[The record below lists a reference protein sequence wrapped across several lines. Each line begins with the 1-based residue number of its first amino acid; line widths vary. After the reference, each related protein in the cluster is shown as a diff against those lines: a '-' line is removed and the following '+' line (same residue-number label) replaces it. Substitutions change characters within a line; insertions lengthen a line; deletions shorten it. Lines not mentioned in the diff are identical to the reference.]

1 MSKGKRKITEKK
13 QKRIWREA
21 KDAAGPRYTSDINVE
36 LPIKDVFDGIGRTQK
51 VFDEIEDF
59 RKELR
64 DAYRSVGYLKPRKYK
79 DSLVKEN
86 LKKIKKQGEIFLVK
100 AEEFGKDQSKSID
113 LKSITRAAE
122 KIKPFFDPIQSH
134 VWEFERKENDEQRE
148 KAKAEGREYLG
159 HSQSEELRELKSLE
173 NTLREFERAIRS
185 IAYFARGHKAQLLN
199 DPFLLI
205 LGQAGM
211 GKTHLVCDITK
222 NRLEN
227 GLPPTV
233 IVLGEKLLDI
243 QDSLGAIFK
252 AVSIKGAKK
261 DILEELN
268 AAGEKANRRALIIVD
283 AINEADRHG
292 WKSGVREL
300 IKEVK
305 KYPWVGLVMTC
316 RVPFQFLYL
325 PKKMKMIT
333 EEHRG
338 FNDNELEAMTAF
350 FNFYGL
356 SLPQV
361 PLLISEFSSPL
372 FLSCFCKTARDIK
385 GGKAKVAK
393 GVNDLALGQV
403 GMTKILEDFYI
414 SKEEWIVKKHASKLK
429 ALIKKSWIWNKSSND
444 CLVKSI
450 AKIMADKGRRH
461 LMEGE
466 VLQVLKDLSG
476 NAYTLATCSKV
487 LKILI
492 EEGVLIRDAAWDD
505 QTNTYF
511 DVLKFSFHKFSD
523 HIIARYLLESFF
535 DSKQVKKSLSTTN
548 SLGNIFSTEQNISK
562 NIDLV
567 EALMVEFP
575 ERIKKNTKLT
585 EKDLIDYLPKTMLA
599 EPQIMSAFIESLYW
613 RKPENF
619 LNNKKHI
626 KKSIID
632 YINKTLLRYENSYR
646 ELLNL
651 FVSTATKPFHPLNSK
666 RLNNYLQGFTLT
678 SRDLFWS
685 EYMRKQYGS
694 GSIYKLISWI
704 ENQSLEKIT
713 ADQAACVLTVL
724 SWTLGTTVK
733 LLRNRAT
740 RCLFIV
746 GKIHPDE
753 LFKSLLEMVQVDDPY
768 IRERVL
774 AAGYG
779 VAMAFSDLDKRH
791 ISKVLLPS
799 AKKIYSLFFK
809 KGAKLA
815 TTNILIRDY
824 ARGIIE
830 VAIHYDKKLLS
841 PAQIKRIQ
849 PPYKDGGNR
858 RWGRSVDKDD
868 GKYRDG
874 NSPFGWEFEKD
885 TLRYL
890 VGSNAY
896 DNEDKNYIRLKE
908 NMMWRLYQLGY
919 SLDKFGNIDKEIA
932 RNFRYDR
939 SPHYAGKVERYG
951 EKYTLIAYREIFGL
965 KMDKK
970 EHARTWITEDGRD
983 GEFEVDPS
991 FPESV
996 KRQKIFS
1003 MKLTSGPKEIK
1014 KWMTQKNSPNITPRL
1029 EVEEIDGKKGP
1040 WVLVDGIIGEKN
1052 TKESRKITTFIYGLL
1067 VDDKD
1072 VGKVDEFLAGV
1083 PFPGN
1088 NELPSLPDTREFF
1101 AGELGWRE
1109 KNKAEPTLEIKI
1121 KTGEIQRPLTKQEKD
1136 FYNLRISYSIF
1147 GKPDDELVVKDVQTP
1162 PEFKT
1167 ESVYENI
1174 SIQRVARWFATKDY
1188 AYLGRDDDTTGL
1200 YILSRSLMKRHKLH
1214 CASGTFDL
1222 VTEKG
1227 EVVGKPVTSGNQYGT
1242 HENVLYLK
1250 KNFVEEI
1257 LKKSKKKLLVVTW
1270 GERQYWPENLNEIH
1284 RPEHAEITQN
1294 YRNIYKQIYK
1304 YPL

>member
-1 MSKGKRKITEKK
+1 
-13 QKRIWREA
+13 
-21 KDAAGPRYTSDINVE
+21 
-36 LPIKDVFDGIGRTQK
+36 
-51 VFDEIEDF
+51 
-59 RKELR
+59 
-64 DAYRSVGYLKPRKYK
+64 
-79 DSLVKEN
+79 
-86 LKKIKKQGEIFLVK
+86 
-100 AEEFGKDQSKSID
+100 
-113 LKSITRAAE
+113 
-122 KIKPFFDPIQSH
+122 
-134 VWEFERKENDEQRE
+134 
-148 KAKAEGREYLG
+148 
-159 HSQSEELRELKSLE
+159 
-173 NTLREFERAIRS
+173 
-185 IAYFARGHKAQLLN
+185 LN
-199 DPFLLI
+199 DPLLLI

-222 NRLEN
+222 DRLKN

-252 AVSIKGAKK
+252 AVSINAPKK
-261 DILEELN
+261 KILAELN
-268 AAGEKANRRALIIVD
+268 AAGKKANRRSLIIVD
-283 AINEADRHG
+283 AINEADRQG
-292 WKSGVREL
+292 WKSSIRSL
-300 IKEVK
+300 IKEIK

-316 RVPFQFLYL
+316 RIPFQFLYL
-325 PKKMKMIT
+325 PKRMKMIT
-333 EEHRG
+333 EHHQG
-338 FNDNELEAMTAF
+338 FQDNELEAMTAY

-385 GGKAKVAK
+385 GGKPKVAK
-393 GVNDLALGQV
+393 GINDLALGQV

-414 SKEEWIVKKHASKLK
+414 SKEEWITKKHSSKFK
-429 ALIKKSWIWNKSSND
+429 TLIKQSWIWNKSGND
-444 CLVKSI
+444 CLVKKI
-450 AKIMADKGRRH
+450 AKVMAANGRRH
-461 LMEGE
+461 LFESE
-466 VLQVLKDLSG
+466 VLQVIKDLSA
-476 NAYTLATCSKV
+476 NKYTLATCAKV

-492 EEGVLIRDAAWDD
+492 EEGILIRDAAWDD
-505 QTNTYF
+505 QAKKYY

-523 HIIARYLLESFF
+523 HIIARNLLYDKSLF
-535 DSKQVKKSLSTTN
+535 DSKEVKQSLSAPT
-548 SLGNIFSTEQNISK
+548 SLGNLFAGDQNILR
-562 NIDLV
+562 NIDLI

-575 ERIKKNTKLT
+575 ESVKKNKKFTD
-585 EKDLIDYLPKTMLA
+585 KDLIDYIPKSLRS
-599 EPQIMSAFIESLYW
+599 EPQVMSAFVESLYW

-619 LNNKKHI
+619 LNDKKLI

-632 YINKTLLRYENSYR
+632 YINSTLLRYENSYK

-651 FVSTATKPFHPLNSK
+651 FVSTATKPLHPLNSK
-666 RLNNYLQGFTLT
+666 RLNNYLLGFTLT
-678 SRDLFWS
+678 GRDLFWS

-713 ADQAACVLTVL
+713 AEQAACVLAVL

-733 LLRNRAT
+733 LLRNRST

-746 GKIHPDE
+746 GKIHPEE
-753 LFKSLLEMVQVDDPY
+753 LFKSLLEMIQVDDPY

-809 KGAKLA
+809 KGAELS

-830 VAIHYDKKLLS
+830 VALHHDKKLLS
-841 PAQIKRIQ
+841 PAQIKRIR
-849 PPYKDGGNR
+849 PPYEDGGNR
-858 RWGRSVDKDD
+858 RWGRSADKDD

-885 TLRYL
+885 TLRHL

-939 SPHYAGKVERYG
+939 SPHYAGEVERYG

-970 EHARTWITEDGRD
+970 EYERTWITEDGRD

-991 FPESV
+991 FPQSV

-1003 MKLTSGPKEIK
+1003 MKLTSGPKDIK
-1014 KWMTQKNSPNITPRL
+1014 KWMTQKNPPNITPRL
-1029 EVEEIDGKKGP
+1029 EVEEIDGNKGP
-1040 WVLVDGIIGEKN
+1040 WILVDGIIGEKN
-1052 TKESRKITTFIYGLL
+1052 TKEARKITTFIYGLL
-1067 VDDKD
+1067 VDEKD
-1072 VGKVDEFLAGV
+1072 VEKVHEFLARV

-1088 NELPSLPDTREFF
+1088 SELPSLPDTREVF

-1109 KNKAEPTLEIKI
+1109 RNSAEPSLEVKI
-1121 KTGEIQRPLTKQEKD
+1121 KRGEVQRPLTQQEKD

-1147 GKPDDELVVKDVQTP
+1147 GKPDDELVVKDIQTP

-1167 ESVYENI
+1167 ETVYENV
-1174 SIQRVARWFATKDY
+1174 SVQRIARWFATKDY

-1200 YILSRSLMKRHKLH
+1200 HILSKSLMKSHKLH
-1214 CASGTFDL
+1214 CASGTFDF
-1222 VTEKG
+1222 VTKTG
-1227 EVVGKPVTSGNQYGT
+1227 EIVGKPVTSGDQYGT
-1242 HENVLYLK
+1242 HENILYLK
-1250 KNFVEEI
+1250 KSFVEEI
-1257 LKKSKKKLLVVTW
+1257 LRKSKKKLLVVTW
-1270 GERQYWPENLNEIH
+1270 GERQYWPENLNDIH

-1294 YRNIYKQIYK
+1294 YKNIYKQIFI
-1304 YPL
+1304 YPF